1 MQPRKSVADVRL
13 LNQQRWASHVAA
25 QQQQQGAAATP
36 WGMQPQPRAVPTAG
50 ALFNRPNPIAHDH
63 ERGGREYVTHPYDR
77 QRDKFLPRRGEK
89 RAIRP
94 DGSYKNDYDEEDDA
108 QRAQLNPREWDRD
121 NPLKIMPVYGSDV
134 FSVNPASVHKFRIPN
149 TSVVNK
155 IGDLR
160 VPFCCWGI
168 RLTAAQW
175 IWWTNLL
182 CFVAHS
188 FMVGYTLHMGY
199 GRWGLNPF
207 TDEGAHMKVTI
218 FRISQVPTVQVY
230 LNNLS
235 VWSPGYNGSEVS
247 PQVERDIGGNEH
259 WLHDNG
265 MPVDFCWLTA
275 GFFLVS
281 AAFHLWALLVG
292 IFERTWYL
300 YWRQLDDAFSYWRWA
315 EYSISASLMAMG
327 IAIAIGLREQSIL
340 AGIFMLHWATM
351 AFGFLVE
358 YISTPK
364 ALVDTTIHYRPVGAY
379 EFAKWRDGEKLPS
392 PIDRY
397 RNDPNSLKIISQ
409 DQWTLDRPLYDIQS
423 TNTIVGAE
431 SDYFVQAQRRN
442 NFVRRM
448 IPHIFGWFTMT
459 AAWIIIVTHLE
470 WARHDLAKLSD
481 ISIPSWVDGVIYGTV
496 LIFWSFTLPQII
508 FQYLP
513 PGFYW
518 GTELIYCVLSLTAK
532 LYLGIFLLIN
542 VIMVDGGV
550 EAALANGGVPDAIAS

>member
-1 MQPRKSVADVRL
+1 MDLVRRL
-13 LNQQRWASHVAA
+13 
-25 QQQQQGAAATP
+25 GP
-36 WGMQPQPRAVPTAG
+36 G
-50 ALFNRPNPIAHDH
+50 ALLRPAFTPNP
-63 ERGGREYVTHPYDR
+63 
-77 QRDKFLPRRGEK
+77 
-89 RAIRP
+89 
-94 DGSYKNDYDEEDDA
+94 
-108 QRAQLNPREWDRD
+108 
-121 NPLKIMPVYGSDV
+121 PL
-134 FSVNPASVHKFRIPN
+134 AR
-149 TSVVNK
+149 
-155 IGDLR
+155 
-160 VPFCCWGI
+160 
-168 RLTAAQW
+168 
-175 IWWTNLL
+175 WTNLI

-218 FRISQVPTVQVY
+218 FRISQVPTLQVY
-230 LNNLS
+230 LNNMS

-351 AFGFLVE
+351 GFGFLVE

-379 EFAKWRDGEKLPS
+379 EFARWREGKDLPS
-392 PIDRY
+392 PIERY
-397 RNDPNSLKIISQ
+397 RNDPKSLKIISQ